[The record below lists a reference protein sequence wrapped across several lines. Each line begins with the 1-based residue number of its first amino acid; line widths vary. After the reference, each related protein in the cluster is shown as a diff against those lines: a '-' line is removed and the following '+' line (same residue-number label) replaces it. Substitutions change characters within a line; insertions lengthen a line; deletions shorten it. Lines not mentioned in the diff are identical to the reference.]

1 MRNVDTFFRG
11 RRRESFI
18 EGAAILCNAAGEKRL
33 KLSMKIPLTGD
44 QLIGMPSWVAQP
56 FSDIAKPEYAVEMVK
71 SGMELDPM
79 ICRVYALPD
88 DEEEAITF
96 DGVRMCSFKIEREKD
111 NDSEHPDIALTFT
124 AYLPRTGRFLQF
136 ADENFATSLFIL
148 YEAAQPSLLDNNP
161 NVKAEE
167 MPTLA
172 LKANAKDDDEEED
185 VDDEDDEDDEGNE
198 NESSKD
204 EEEDDEDSQAQ
215 KVVARGKAVA
225 SAASGKPVVIPQK
238 KAARSGKQLVQ

>member
-33 KLSMKIPLTGD
+33 KLSMKIPLVGD
-44 QLIGMPSWVAQP
+44 QLIGMPSWVSQP
-56 FSDIAKPEYAVEMVK
+56 FSDIAKPEYAVESVR

-88 DEEEAITF
+88 AEDEAITF
-96 DGVRMCSFKIEREKD
+96 DGVRMCSFKIEREND
-111 NDSEHPDIALTFT
+111 NESEHPDIALTFT

-136 ADENFATSLFIL
+136 ADENFASSLYIL
-148 YEAAQPSLLDNNP
+148 YEAAQPSLLDSNP
-161 NVKAEE
+161 NVKSEDD
-167 MPTLA
+167 PLP
-172 LKANAKDDDEEED
+172 LKANAGDEKEEEGVD
-185 VDDEDDEDDEGNE
+185 DDEDDDDAGNEDEEEEDEPGEDDE
-198 NESSKD
+198 
-204 EEEDDEDSQAQ
+204 AQ

-225 SAASGKPVVIPQK
+225 SAASGQPVVIPPK
-238 KAARSGKQLVQ
+238 KASRSNSKQLVQ

>member
-33 KLSMKIPLTGD
+33 KLTMKIPLVGD
-44 QLIGMPSWVAQP
+44 QLIGMPSWVSQP
-56 FSDIAKPEYAVEMVK
+56 FSDIAKPEYAVESVK

-88 DEEEAITF
+88 AEEEAITF
-96 DGVRMCSFKIEREKD
+96 DGVRMCSFKIERD
-111 NDSEHPDIALTFT
+111 GDSEAEHPDIALTFT

-136 ADENFATSLFIL
+136 ADENFASSLYIL

-161 NVKAEE
+161 NVRSEDD
-167 MPTLA
+167 PLP
-172 LKANAKDDDEEED
+172 LKANAGDEKEEEEVDDDEDDDAGNEDEEED
-185 VDDEDDEDDEGNE
+185 EP
-198 NESSKD
+198 
-204 EEEDDEDSQAQ
+204 EEDDQAQ
-215 KVVARGKAVA
+215 KVVARGKAAA
-225 SAASGKPVVIPQK
+225 SAASGKPVVIPPPK
-238 KAARSGKQLVQ
+238 KASRSNSKQLVQ

>member
-1 MRNVDTFFRG
+1 MRNVDTFFKG

-33 KLSMKIPLTGD
+33 KLTMKIPLVGD
-44 QLIGMPSWVAQP
+44 QLIGMPSWVSQP

-79 ICRVYALPD
+79 ICRVYTLPD

-136 ADENFATSLFIL
+136 ADDNFASSLFIL

-167 MPTLA
+167 DPTLP
-172 LKANAKDDDEEED
+172 LKANAGDEKEEED
-185 VDDEDDEDDEGNE
+185 VDDEDEDEDDE
-198 NESSKD
+198 
-204 EEEDDEDSQAQ
+204 EEPSEDDDQAQ

-225 SAASGKPVVIPQK
+225 SAASGKPVVIPPK

>member
-33 KLSMKIPLTGD
+33 KLSMKIPLVGD
-44 QLIGMPSWVAQP
+44 QLIGMPSWVSQP
-56 FSDIAKPEYAVEMVK
+56 FSDIAKPEYAVESIK

-88 DEEEAITF
+88 DEDEAITF
-96 DGVRMCSFKIEREKD
+96 DGVRMCSFKIERE
-111 NDSEHPDIALTFT
+111 NDSESEHPDIALTFT

-136 ADENFATSLFIL
+136 ADDNFAASLFIL

-161 NVKAEE
+161 NVKAEDD
-167 MPTLA
+167 PQLLP
-172 LKANAKDDDEEED
+172 LKANAGDEDDEED
-185 VDDEDDEDDEGNE
+185 VDDDEDDAGNE
-198 NESSKD
+198 DEPD
-204 EEEDDEDSQAQ
+204 EEEDDEDGQAQ
-215 KVVARGKAVA
+215 KVVARGKAAA
-225 SAASGKPVVIPQK
+225 SAASGKPVVIPPK
-238 KAARSGKQLVQ
+238 KAPRNGKQLVQ